1 MESMKTNR
9 KYTCKS
15 VFVHQPEEIG
25 EAFTELWSQLIT
37 EKENA
42 NNCQNV
48 VLQTNLSGL

>member
-1 MESMKTNR
+1 MESIETNR
-9 KYTCKS
+9 KHACRS

-42 NNCQNV
+42 NSYKNV
-48 VLQTNLSGL
+48 VLQTNISGL